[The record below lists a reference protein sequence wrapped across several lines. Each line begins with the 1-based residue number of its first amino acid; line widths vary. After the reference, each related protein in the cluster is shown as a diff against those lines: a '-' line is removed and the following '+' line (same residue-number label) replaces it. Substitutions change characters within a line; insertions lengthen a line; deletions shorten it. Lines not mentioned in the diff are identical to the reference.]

1 MEKTVFKLKLLQN
14 NNGFTLIEVI
24 VAFAII
30 LIGLLGLLEG
40 VNIALK
46 QNTNNQQRE
55 EVVRVAEQVMNDMR
69 TRAFPAVFNPITT
82 VKSTLKMGTAT
93 YLVMRTSQVIT
104 ADVSERYNVDVRWR
118 YGNYSATHS
127 ISSVRGK

>member
-1 MEKTVFKLKLLQN
+1 MGKLKLMQN
-14 NNGFTLIEVI
+14 NEGFTLIEVV

-46 QNTNNQQRE
+46 QNSNNQQRE
-55 EVVRVAEQVMNDMR
+55 EVVRVAEQVMNNMR
-69 TRAFPAVFNPITT
+69 TRAFPAVFSPITT

-93 YLVMRTSQVIT
+93 YLVLRTSQVIT
-104 ADVSERYNVDVRWR
+104 ADVSERYNVDVHWR